1 MRLCIGAL
9 QLRQLA
15 LRGGEVIREG
25 TVGRSRG
32 GAGAGLKLTLERQGV
47 ILLLYVHAVVV
58 VRFFILHY
66 LHGFMA
72 DAAGGETAIGVSSIV
87 ALFATS
93 ITVSLG
99 YVSCK

>member
-1 MRLCIGAL
+1 M
-9 QLRQLA
+9 
-15 LRGGEVIREG
+15 
-25 TVGRSRG
+25 GRSRG
-32 GAGAGLKLTLERQGV
+32 GAGAGLELSLERQGV
-47 ILLLYVHAVVV
+47 ILLLDVHAVVV
-58 VRFFILHY
+58 VHFSILYY

-72 DAAGGETAIGVSSIV
+72 DVAGGETTIGVSGVV